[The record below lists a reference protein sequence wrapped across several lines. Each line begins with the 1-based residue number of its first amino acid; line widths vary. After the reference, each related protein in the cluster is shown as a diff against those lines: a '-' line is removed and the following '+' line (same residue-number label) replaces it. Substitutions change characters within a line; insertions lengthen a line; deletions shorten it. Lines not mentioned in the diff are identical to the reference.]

1 LSRPRAVR
9 PGIRGSSGLLPGQ
22 ECGTMVER
30 TKTEVIA
37 ELRTLPGVG
46 ENAAEALYRL
56 GIRFKDDLVGK
67 NAEQMYEEL
76 RSMKGSY
83 AEPCMLNSL
92 KIAVKSAEKK

>member
-1 LSRPRAVR
+1 
-9 PGIRGSSGLLPGQ
+9 
-22 ECGTMVER
+22 MVER
-30 TKTEVIA
+30 TKDEVIS

-56 GIRFKDDLVGK
+56 GVRSKVDLAGR
-67 NAEQMYEEL
+67 NPEQMYEEL

-92 KIAVKSAEKK
+92 KIAVRSASKK

>member
-1 LSRPRAVR
+1 MMA
-9 PGIRGSSGLLPGQ
+9 
-22 ECGTMVER
+22 ER
-30 TKTEVIA
+30 TKTDVVA

-56 GIRFKDDLVGK
+56 GIRSKEDLIGK
-67 NAEQMYEEL
+67 SAEQMYEEL

-92 KIAVKSAEKK
+92 KIAVRSAERR